1 MNTIL
6 TTDFPEAAGLSASCI
21 ANTLREIDQKGICM
35 HSFLMW
41 KDEKLCAEGYYAPV
55 KRDDLHRMFSVT
67 KSFVSIAI
75 GLLQEEGRLLLDD
88 SIVTFFPEYVPDPSR
103 VHPWLAATTIRDMLS
118 MRSCHASTTYD
129 KFSSKTDW
137 VKSFFTVLPTHKPG
151 TVFHYDTS
159 STHTL
164 CALVEKLSGM
174 TMLDYLRR
182 KVLDEIGFSKEAYC
196 LKDGFGVS
204 MGGSGLMATSR
215 DLMLFALLILKQGQ
229 LNGKQYIPAEYL
241 KEATSFQTATC
252 VTGPVPSESM
262 GYGLQF
268 WIGEHDAIVCYGM
281 GGQLAILLPKYN
293 TAIVTTADTQGYQ
306 GGNQVI
312 YDAIWRHILPE
323 LEKRLAPWTPND
335 AEKCEF
341 EQFMRGLAMQP
352 LKQQEEFTLEVWN
365 NKIENVNDINPSFL
379 TSFRSNMS
387 SSQENENVNDINRTF
402 FANFQRIMS
411 SFVGTYIVNKNFA
424 ERQPDT
430 HKSAAAAVTSTIWD
444 QVSFEI
450 EQPSKKKPL
459 GTGKLT
465 LKSHISLSPMASDE
479 TFSDETVSIEFG
491 IGMLKEG
498 TLTMTTH
505 MGNRADEPAE
515 VSMRYAASAAWLDEN
530 TLYIRIHLLD
540 TCIGSI
546 HIQAV
551 FGDSDVTIFFRKQ
564 EETLFGEF
572 SGHFYGTRVNPR

>member
-21 ANTLREIDQKGICM
+21 TNTLREIDQKGICM
-35 HSFLMW
+35 HSFLIW
-41 KDEKLCAEGYYAPV
+41 KDEKLCAEGYYAPI

-129 KFSSKTDW
+129 KFSSKADW

-174 TMLDYLRR
+174 TMLDYLRK

-196 LKDGFGVS
+196 LKDGFGIS

-215 DLMLFALLILKQGQ
+215 DLMLFALLILKQGN
-229 LNGKQYIPAEYL
+229 LNGKQYIPADYI
-241 KEATSFQTATC
+241 KEATSFQAATC

-323 LEKRLAPWTPND
+323 LERKLAPWTPDEANQR
-335 AEKCEF
+335 AF
-341 EQFMRGLAMQP
+341 EQFMRGLAMRP
-352 LKQQEEFTLEVWN
+352 LQQQYGSMPQSLN
-365 NKIENVNDINPSFL
+365 NKTENVNDINGTFLRISSELCQVLREPISSIKISPKSSPTQIRQLPSRVQSGSKFL
-379 TSFRSNMS
+379 LRWSSHQKRSLLV
-387 SSQENENVNDINRTF
+387 Q
-402 FANFQRIMS
+402 
-411 SFVGTYIVNKNFA
+411 
-424 ERQPDT
+424 
-430 HKSAAAAVTSTIWD
+430 
-444 QVSFEI
+444 
-450 EQPSKKKPL
+450 
-459 GTGKLT
+459 GK
-465 LKSHISLSPMASDE
+465 
-479 TFSDETVSIEFG
+479 
-491 IGMLKEG
+491 
-498 TLTMTTH
+498 
-505 MGNRADEPAE
+505 
-515 VSMRYAASAAWLDEN
+515 
-530 TLYIRIHLLD
+530 
-540 TCIGSI
+540 
-546 HIQAV
+546 
-551 FGDSDVTIFFRKQ
+551 
-564 EETLFGEF
+564 
-572 SGHFYGTRVNPR
+572 

>member
-35 HSFLMW
+35 HSFLIW

-174 TMLDYLRR
+174 TMLDYLRK

-196 LKDGFGVS
+196 LKDGFGIS
-204 MGGSGLMATSR
+204 IGGSGLMATSR
-215 DLMLFALLILKQGQ
+215 DLMLFALLILKQGN
-229 LNGKQYIPAEYL
+229 LNGKQYIPADYI
-241 KEATSFQTATC
+241 KKATSFQTATC

-281 GGQLAILLPKYN
+281 GGQLVILLPKYN

-323 LEKRLAPWTPND
+323 LERKLAPWTPND

-341 EQFMRGLAMQP
+341 EQFLRGLAMRP
-352 LKQQEEFTLEVWN
+352 LPQQYGSMPQSLN
-365 NKIENVNDINPSFL
+365 NKTENVNDING
-379 TSFRSNMS
+379 
-387 SSQENENVNDINRTF
+387 TF
-402 FANFQRIMS
+402 FANFQQIMS
-411 SFVGTYIVNKNFA
+411 SFEGTYIVNKNFA
-424 ERQPDT
+424 NKQPDT
-430 HKSAAAAVTSTIWD
+430 NKAAAVTSATWE
-444 QVSFEI
+444 QVSFEM
-450 EQPSKKKPL
+450 EQASKKKPL
-459 GTGKLT
+459 GTGKIT
-465 LKSHISLSPMASDE
+465 LKSHISPSLTASDE
-479 TFSDETVSIEFG
+479 TVSDKTVSIEFG

-498 TLTMTTH
+498 LLTMTTH
-505 MGNRADEPAE
+505 MGNRADEPVE
-515 VSMRYAASAAWLDEN
+515 VSMRYAASASWLDKN
-530 TLYIRIHLLD
+530 MLYIRVHLLD
-540 TCIGSI
+540 TCVGSI

-551 FGDSDVTIFFRKQ
+551 FGDSDVTIFLRKQ
-564 EETLFGEF
+564 EETLLGEF
-572 SGHFYGTRVNPR
+572 TGHLYGIRLPQQSE